1 MTVVERIVE
10 LARKHYAGD
19 LAHLRFTFAVS
30 GAAKMVQFAD
40 RIEATT
46 KDKMAAEQ
54 ILKESTSVAVGH
66 AETTGG
72 RR

>member
-1 MTVVERIVE
+1 MTVVEHIVQ
-10 LARKHYAGD
+10 LAQRHYPED
-19 LAHLRFTFAVS
+19 VAHHRFSYAVTQS
-30 GAAKMVQFAD
+30 VKLLFYAD
-40 RIEATT
+40 RIDATT